1 MPLNIYVYFNKND
14 LYCSINTN
22 HKMGASNS
30 KTSCNTTKPTSI
42 CNRCFNNFCD
52 KCMYIKTCFKSGV
65 CKKCLS
71 QCLEDM
77 KSQESNK
84 NYE

>member
-1 MPLNIYVYFNKND
+1 
-14 LYCSINTN
+14 
-22 HKMGASNS
+22 MGASNS
-30 KTSCNTTKPTSI
+30 KTNCNTTGSTSV

-65 CKKCLS
+65 CKKCLIERIGEIKI
-71 QCLEDM
+71 Q
-77 KSQESNK
+77 KSNK